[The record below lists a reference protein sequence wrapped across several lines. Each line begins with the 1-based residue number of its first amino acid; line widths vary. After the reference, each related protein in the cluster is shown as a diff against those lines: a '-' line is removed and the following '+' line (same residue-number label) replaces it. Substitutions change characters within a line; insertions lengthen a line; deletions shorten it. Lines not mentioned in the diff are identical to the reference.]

1 MPNRLLSVT
10 GYTTLDYVDAV
21 ATGYEFE
28 FESVA
33 VVNAT
38 TDRKEPDDVQLQV
51 ELDNRTEE
59 HFPAHKVELQ
69 LDPKQARELAGEL
82 EEYAQYVEDGTADS

>member
-1 MPNRLLSVT
+1 MANRLLSVT
-10 GYTTLDYVDAV
+10 AHTTLDYVDAI

-38 TDRKEPDDVQLQV
+38 ADREDPDDVQLQV
-51 ELDNRTEE
+51 ELDNRAEE
-59 HFPAHKVELQ
+59 YFPAHTVELQ
-69 LDPKQARELAGEL
+69 LGPEQARELAGEL
-82 EEYAQYVEDGTADS
+82 EEYAQRVEDGSADN

>member
-1 MPNRLLSVT
+1 MSNRLLSVT
-10 GYTTLDYVDAV
+10 AHTTLDYVDAL

-28 FESVA
+28 FDSVG

-38 TDRKEPDDVQLQV
+38 TDREDPTAVQLQI

-59 HFPAHKVELQ
+59 HFPKHVVELQ
-69 LDPKQARELAGEL
+69 LAPDQARTLAGEL
-82 EEYAQYVEDGTADS
+82 EDHAARVEDEPADT